1 MGGFTCL
8 VQIPMMAAAMAS
20 RNSSSLVFQALAR
33 DNAVVNRVVGT
44 DMFERLVEMGLTF
57 THSQMTVA
65 FSFGMENNFGEHQDR
80 PCVSAV
86 ASVAVT
92 AQCQWCLE
100 DREIE
105 VSIDSHTQLAESEDQ
120 ALRWSDLDN
129 ESSGSNASAA
139 VVVANPVDFDVVVWL
154 EDELLLKWPLRP
166 CQDANCSNRPATSY
180 DHGVEAASEPD
191 AFAVLATLKSSD

>member
-44 DMFERLVEMGLTF
+44 EMFERLVEMGLTF

-65 FSFGMENNFGEHQDR
+65 FSFGMDQDR

-86 ASVAVT
+86 ATVAVK
-92 AQCQWCLE
+92 APCQWCLE
-100 DREIE
+100 DRKIEIG
-105 VSIDSHTQLAESEDQ
+105 IDSCSQLAESEEQ
-120 ALRWSDLDN
+120 AQRWSGLDN
-129 ESSGSNASAA
+129 ESSGSSGSAA
-139 VVVANPVDFDVVVWL
+139 VVVANPVDFDVVAWL

-180 DHGVEAASEPD
+180 DHGVESASEPD
-191 AFAVLATLKSSD
+191 AFAVLATLKNSD